1 MRSRLSVLLFIV
13 LFGFHSIASAV
24 DYCASS
30 AFGYG
35 SSATGGGSA
44 TPVWVSSVSELSSA
58 LNKGKNKVII
68 ITQDLTFT
76 TCLKVQDGSD
86 VTLMGLPGVTL
97 TSLQQ
102 NKDNSG
108 ILYVKRFNNLIIR
121 NLTFVGPGAYDCNG
135 WDLLCFEGV
144 TNAWVDHCD
153 FQDGCDGNF
162 DNKGN
167 TDNVTVSWCRFRYL
181 KAPKS
186 GGETADH
193 RFTNLLGSS
202 ASDKPSDGTFN
213 FTWAYCWWDEGCV
226 ERMTRCRNCEQH
238 FINCYWNSSVS
249 KCYIGPENA
258 KCYFEGC
265 TFAGKANSAKN
276 IFKSYGGT
284 NACKFVNCSGNIPS
298 NSGTVT
304 TPSGYATFT
313 TPAAA
318 VTAVTNASCGAGAT
332 LTVTTAGAVS
342 STCDGGAPAPTVYT
356 VTWNATDNGGSCG
369 TATSSVTSG
378 NAVGSLPEA
387 TKDGFSFDGWYT
399 ASTGGTKIT
408 SSTVITGNV
417 TYYAQ
422 FTSTPVTTYYTIIWD
437 ANGGSCGTASTSVEE
452 GHAISTAI
460 ASLPTATKAG
470 DYSFDG
476 WYTAVSGGTKITTST
491 VINAN
496 VTYYAHYTSTGG
508 GGSCSGTWYTFAVN
522 GTSLS
527 SVTQNTEVQL
537 ATTYATEN
545 GGTSYIGN
553 KNSDA
558 SKAQIN
564 DSKGIY
570 FNGNDAYVKIILDC
584 PLAEGDVLTFGDGSG
599 KQICITLTNTRST
612 TIATTSYS
620 YTVPSGSPLIGGTV
634 LYLWRADSG
643 GTYFKTINITRSGSA
658 LPANFVLYYDENGGS
673 GTMAE
678 TEQTGAN
685 VTVAANAYTAPTGYA
700 FQEWNA
706 SMSGGGTV
714 YTAGQVLTL
723 TEDLTIYAIWQ
734 AQSYTVTLDA
744 AGGIGGSTSVNATF
758 DEAMPSIAIP
768 SQSGYIFKG
777 YYSGT
782 DGTGT
787 QYYDENGSSTNSWN
801 IAAPTTLHAY
811 WIAGSTP
818 DPTGCELNFWFFKEA
833 DATANGK
840 TNSAIF
846 SGMAADASDKSGSIT
861 IDGSS
866 YSVTRRTGDNA
877 TFGQFTI
884 PTGYTGVFYALAVSS
899 GSGDRQINL
908 NNGSDVYELP
918 VAGGSSSYKRIESE
932 ELPAGTYTIERDGS
946 SNVRL
951 GIVVVKLCEDV
962 PAIDYTITHSAASN
976 GTYTIQVG
984 SGSAVSTNTTAHYN
998 QVITLAATPDPGYE
1012 LSNWTVTK
1020 EGGGTVDVVSNQFT
1034 MPEDNVTIT
1043 ATFGTR
1049 TYTIDLNNQ
1058 SATGAGTSNVTAT
1071 YNSNTT
1077 LLAPISCPY
1086 KTGYFFDGYYTEP
1099 AGGGT
1104 QLIDRSGNFLAS
1116 KTGYTDASRNWI
1128 HDDDVT
1134 LYAKWT
1140 ALTVTL
1146 TISPAQIDPSTATNV
1161 TYTITTNAPTE
1172 TTIPY
1177 MFAIFNYGT
1186 SDYTSGYLDGAHT
1199 ISGGLSTT
1207 VSTNMA
1213 ANTWYTRA
1221 VILWN
1226 SSELATGEKTTLQ
1239 VGDLYTVTYDANG
1252 GTVSPASKT
1261 QASIGASIT
1270 LDTPTRDGYTFLGWY
1285 VGATKI
1291 GDGGDSYTPTADVTA
1306 IAAWKQNCAGGST
1319 TVTFKSENK
1328 NDAGNAFAAMSNGD
1342 TQLVGGG
1349 LAKLIAANTVSLSTS
1364 ANKYGY
1370 RCDGSRLYIVFKL
1383 NSSAD
1388 LTIKHNANSTGERY
1402 MRLYSFNSD
1411 KALSAITSS
1420 DWSTKTQQ
1428 AFTSTNSTETWES
1441 GQSSVVTTGTG
1452 DNLNKTWNY
1461 STKGCLTVTWE
1472 NLPAGYY
1479 VMDGTG
1485 SEAYIYSITA
1495 GSGSGSCYYVTYDGN
1510 GADGGYTN
1518 DPTAYDEDDEVTVL
1532 ANGFTKT
1539 GVAFKGWAANTTNR
1553 DAGTVDYLP
1562 GATFTITAN
1571 TTLYAVWGA
1580 ACATTP
1586 DAPTSP
1592 TNGATTQNTQEVSW
1606 TDDANSQW
1614 EVYINTSSAS
1624 PAVDQTPTASLT
1636 DKTYTFTGL
1645 TPSTSYYWWV
1655 RSVCDASHKS
1665 AWVAGPNFTTAA
1677 ELPEPTFTWLYD
1689 ATMSAGGIYPI
1700 NVNTTGDADVT
1711 LSIVSAVAGVSFTS
1725 LAGKPATGSVSLSS
1739 NPKESTLTLRATSE
1753 ATVNFKSHTE
1763 EKTVTITICETPYN
1777 LAYGIGNTDA
1787 GGKAKPRY
1795 YHETTGIGRIM
1806 KDRGTSS
1813 ISVTADTYPGEAW
1826 VEKYCKSSAHSI
1838 QAYTADVFKIVLY
1851 VYAESNTTT
1860 INKLEYSDNYMGSD
1874 GEGSNI
1880 LSSSTIIYNDNPS
1893 QASLTKNQYETVT
1906 IILPSS
1912 MAING
1917 CIYFSFTSSTRVYG
1931 AKLYRAEGSNPTSV
1945 AFSGSSEV
1953 NKYVGDPSFTQV
1965 ATQTTAGIPS
1975 NGVITYSSEDETVA
1989 TIDLNTGEVSIHAL
2003 GRTRI
2008 IATLSSCGCFKS
2020 SNALY
2025 TLIVKPCT
2033 DPECTISV
2041 TSGDAK
2047 KCAGASITLTADAAA
2062 GASLQWYKDDVALI
2076 GETNAALTTTEPGI
2090 YYATARKGCL
2100 QTSNSIRVTNLEA
2113 PTAEALHEYY
2123 YVKSGRVTPDIPL
2136 FKVTNTSSF
2145 TMSHPAP
2152 TGCTYELREDDIV
2165 YLTGVPATGL
2175 SATNYTL
2182 TITAENPCG
2191 GADVNASMTFYVLA
2205 QTAKPTIAWIGYK
2218 GSGANQQALPGT
2230 LDASQST
2237 THPLYIYLQ
2246 TFFDLTP
2253 VNAYCTIDTK
2263 KISDYYSQFDLVL
2276 LTDYPD
2282 SHVCPTGDIDP
2293 DTGEKYKK
2301 TDANSYSNAIGSL
2314 IDEKPILTFEAFV
2327 AGLPN
2332 WGIHTKPG
2340 PNSPTEKEITLL
2352 CAAHNI
2358 FDHTVPID
2366 EKILF
2371 VETSSGSG
2379 LQGFAGLEAPP
2390 GMIYIATISDGS
2402 GGTRIACCE
2411 RQTVIPARMMIMGL
2425 NHDAMQDVTTDGK
2438 IIIKQIIEYLLQTTN
2453 IADCALVF
2461 DNQTGDHK
2469 WSTPGNWAPAHNAV
2483 PKPFQAVRIEED
2495 CEVDVT
2501 NAHCSSVRLMKGIYL
2516 GENYDAHLTILPT
2529 GGLTVTDYI
2538 KEVHDANFMTTYPIS
2553 SGDLLIRSTSEG
2565 NGALVFGDESS
2576 DLAATVEY
2584 YSKAYGSNVANPVWQ
2599 YIGIPISDRPMAIDA
2614 YYQAWMCS
2622 WENEGNVS
2630 SNWRWVENE
2639 DRIPPF
2645 KGYCITQE
2653 AVKTYTHVGILSK
2666 PEEKN
2671 LNLRYFTSP
2680 DGDGFNM
2687 FANSWV
2693 APIDITK
2700 METEDFGGSA
2710 EPTIFIYNTGSR
2722 AEYEDGGDPSTAGT
2736 NVGAGQFNAIPVN
2749 AAEYLSGSLKKIPSM
2764 QGFFVQATKNGT
2776 LTLNYEKL
2784 CFNTPAFD
2792 TSTDPTRAPKRVAKE
2807 SEEINIIPEVMRLDV
2822 TSTKWG
2828 DRVYILTHEEFS
2840 EAFNLGWDGTK
2851 QEGDKVAPML
2861 SMPTE
2866 AGEMAVAAVESADG
2880 RYLSFRAGEDSVYT
2894 FSFNYAGETLYLY
2907 DQLTEI
2913 ATEIRTGNTYTFEAT
2928 NETPFHRFLIT
2939 STPPKTPT
2947 DIESLESES
2956 LKLRGAEKF
2965 IQDDKLFILYKGV
2978 VYDARGARI
2987 TGRKEAA
2994 Q

>member
-24 DYCASS
+24 NYCASS

-44 TPVWVSSVSELSSA
+44 TPVQVNSVSELKSA
-58 LNKGKNKVII
+58 LGSKAKNKVVI
-68 ITQDLTFT
+68 ITKDLTFT
-76 TCLKVQDGSD
+76 SMLTIQDAQNI
-86 VTLMGLPGVTL
+86 TLMALPGVKL
-97 TSLQQ
+97 ISNQQ
-102 NKDNSG
+102 DASTSG
-108 ILYVKRFNNLIIR
+108 ILLVKKSSNVIIR

-135 WDLLCFEGV
+135 NDNLCFEKV
-144 TNAWVDHCD
+144 TTAWVDHCD

-162 DNKGN
+162 DNKSL
-167 TDNVTVSWCRFRYL
+167 TDNVTISWCRFRYL
-181 KAPKS
+181 KAPKAGGS
-186 GGETADH
+186 GGADDH
-193 RFTNLLGSS
+193 RFTNLLGAKSS
-202 ASDKPSDGTFN
+202 DAPADGTYN
-213 FTWAYCWWDEGCV
+213 ITWAYCWWDEGCK
-226 ERMTRCRNCEQH
+226 ERMVRCRNAELH
-238 FINCYWNSSVS
+238 FLNCYWNSSVAN
-249 KCYIGPENA
+249 YYVGPENA
-258 KCYFEGC
+258 KAYFEGC
-265 TFAGKANSAKN
+265 TFEGKANTSAK

-284 NACKFVNCSGNIPS
+284 NACKFVDCSGNLPS
-298 NSGTVT
+298 NSGTVS
-304 TPSGYATFT
+304 TPGYAYT
-313 TPAAA
+313 ASGRAEA
-318 VTAVTNASCGAGAT
+318 KTAVTNATCGAGAT

-744 AGGIGGSTSVNATF
+744 EGGTGGSTSVTATF
-758 DEAMPSIAIP
+758 DEAMPSIAVP
-768 SQSGYIFKG
+768 TMSGYVFQG
-777 YYSGT
+777 YFTGT
-782 DGTGT
+782 NGTGT

-1186 SDYTSGYLDGAHT
+1186 SEYAGGYLDGAHD
-1199 ISGGLSTT
+1199 INSGLSTT
-1207 VSTNMA
+1207 VSMNMA
-1213 ANTWYTRA
+1213 EGTWYTRA
-1221 VILWN
+1221 VIVWN
-1226 SSELATGEKTTLQ
+1226 GSELATSDKTMLQ
-1239 VGDLYTVTYDANG
+1239 VGSLYTVTYDANS
-1252 GTVSPASKT
+1252 GTVSPASRT

-1291 GDGGDSYTPTADVTA
+1291 GDGGDSYVPTADVTA
-1306 IAAWKQNCAGGST
+1306 IAAWKQNCASGSGT
-1319 TVTFKSENK
+1319 DIYSTDVLASPESPAT
-1328 NDAGNAFAAMSNGD
+1328 AAYATGSFN
-1342 TQLVGGG
+1342 
-1349 LAKLIAANTVSLSTS
+1349 TS
-1364 ANKYGY
+1364 ATSWSSPYTNYY
-1370 RCDGSRLYIVFKL
+1370 LTSGS
-1383 NSSAD
+1383 
-1388 LTIKHNANSTGERY
+1388 
-1402 MRLYSFNSD
+1402 
-1411 KALSAITSS
+1411 
-1420 DWSTKTQQ
+1420 
-1428 AFTSTNSTETWES
+1428 
-1441 GQSSVVTTGTG
+1441 
-1452 DNLNKTWNY
+1452 
-1461 STKGCLTVTWE
+1461 
-1472 NLPAGYY
+1472 AGYY
-1479 VMDGTG
+1479 QLDFATPISLSAYTG
-1485 SEAYIYSITA
+1485 VKIKVYWGA
-1495 GSGSGSCYYVTYDGN
+1495 GSNRPLNMSVNGGSATKIDEVTSSAERNLLRSIEADISVSSLSSIKLVSSGGGSVYIFRVEIYTSGGGGSCYYVTYDGN

-1532 ANGFTKT
+1532 DNGFTKT

-1580 ACATTP
+1580 ACATKP
-1586 DAPTSP
+1586 DAPILP
-1592 TNGATTQNTQEVSW
+1592 TYGTTTQTSQEVSW

-1636 DKTYTFTGL
+1636 AKTYTFTGL

-1655 RSVCDASHKS
+1655 RSVCDASLKS

-2047 KCAGASITLTADAAA
+2047 KCAGASVTLTADAAA

-2939 STPPKTPT
+2939 SNPPKTPT